1 MQTLHVITNQQYL
14 DRQRLPNKV
23 AVVLDVLLATTTIA
37 MALHRGAREVI
48 TVPEVEDAYKYR
60 ESGTILAGEKDA
72 VSPPGFKTFAPVQ
85 LSKHIE
91 TDTRLVLVSTNGT
104 VALHNASKARHL
116 YTGALVNASALTRHL
131 YEQHPSETILLVCA
145 ASRHRF
151 NIEDFIGAGVLVDQ
165 MTTLSPERFNLTDA
179 AVAARI
185 LARTVDISQSM
196 HESRVGRLL
205 HSMDLE
211 SNITLSTDLDC
222 FNVIPKYT
230 DGRIV
235 AI

>member
-14 DRQRLPNKV
+14 DQQRLPNKV

-37 MALHRGAREVI
+37 MALHHGAREVI
-48 TVPEVEDAYKYR
+48 TVPEVEDAFR
-60 ESGTILAGEKDA
+60 FQESGTILAGEKDA
-72 VSPPGFKTFAPVQ
+72 VSPPGFETFAPVQ
-85 LSKHIE
+85 LSQHIKA
-91 TDTRLVLVSTNGT
+91 DTRLVLVSTNGT
-104 VALHNASKARHL
+104 VALHNANKASHL

-131 YEQHPSETILLVCA
+131 FDHHPSETILLVCA

-165 MTTLSPERFNLTDA
+165 LTTLSPDRFNLTDA
-179 AVAARI
+179 AVAART
-185 LARTVDISQSM
+185 LANTVDISQSM

-205 HSMDLE
+205 HSMDLAAD
-211 SNITLSTDLDC
+211 IALSANLDC
-222 FNVIPKYT
+222 FNVIPKCT

>member
-14 DRQRLPNKV
+14 DQRRLPNKV

-48 TVPEVEDAYKYR
+48 TVPEVEDAYKFQ
-60 ESGTILAGEKDA
+60 ESGTVLAGEKDA
-72 VSPPGFKTFAPVQ
+72 VSPPGFETFAPVQ
-85 LSKHIE
+85 LSQHIK
-91 TDTRLVLVSTNGT
+91 DDMRLVLVSTNGT
-104 VALHNASKARHL
+104 VALHNANKASHL
-116 YTGALVNASALTRHL
+116 YTGALVNASALTKHIINHH
-131 YEQHPSETILLVCA
+131 QVETILLICA

-151 NIEDFIGAGVLVDQ
+151 NIEDFIGAGVLVDKL
-165 MTTLSPERFNLTDA
+165 TTLSPERFNLTDA
-179 AVAARI
+179 AVAART
-185 LARTVDISQSM
+185 LASTVDISRSM

-205 HSMDLE
+205 HSMDLA
-211 SNITLSTDLDC
+211 SNISLSADLDC
-222 FNVIPKYT
+222 FAVVPKYT